1 MTQSDAIM
9 KGSILNSSVAIK
21 DNFKASM
28 IETQK
33 LPRKEVDE
41 EIQIREESTIT
52 IGEPIEEGKDQQQ
65 DKNKLKDEIQES
77 LKHEFTRNVRNQSQ
91 PLPTKNREAKRNST
105 TLSLNIPQ
113 RFDSKK
119 SYGNSEAINSIDEEL
134 SSPGDRHG

>member
-1 MTQSDAIM
+1 
-9 KGSILNSSVAIK
+9 
-21 DNFKASM
+21 M

>member
-21 DNFKASM
+21 DNFKTSM

-52 IGEPIEEGKDQQQ
+52 IGEPIEDGKDQQQ
-65 DKNKLKDEIQES
+65 DKKKLKDGI
-77 LKHEFTRNVRNQSQ
+77 
-91 PLPTKNREAKRNST
+91 
-105 TLSLNIPQ
+105 
-113 RFDSKK
+113 
-119 SYGNSEAINSIDEEL
+119 
-134 SSPGDRHG
+134 